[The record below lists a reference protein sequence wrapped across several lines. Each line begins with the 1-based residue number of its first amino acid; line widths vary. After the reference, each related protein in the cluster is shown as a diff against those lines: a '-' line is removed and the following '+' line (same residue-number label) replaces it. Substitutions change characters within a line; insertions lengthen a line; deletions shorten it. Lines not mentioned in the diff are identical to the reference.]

1 MPILT
6 FANTK
11 GGAGKTTMALVVAGE
26 LASRGHRVVVL
37 DADPQQWV
45 SRWMTRLPKSKTFSI
60 VPDINADNIETT
72 IKDLSSRCDYIILDL
87 PGGLSPLLAKGLG
100 LSSHVFVPVQGCALD
115 AAGGAQVLEILKQLA
130 DTAGIRIPHSVA
142 LTRVNS
148 IITTRALQ
156 AVRSMLARQNVH
168 VLDTPLVERAAF
180 RDMFDAGGMLSDLN
194 PATVSNLDRARDNTR
209 ALTEE
214 IIGLV
219 PVKIA
224 RAKAAAPRKVT
235 KKAA

>member
-26 LASRGHRVVVL
+26 LASRGHRVAVL

-60 VPDINADNIETT
+60 VADISADNIETT
-72 IKDLSSRCDYIILDL
+72 VKDLAARNDYVILDL

-115 AAGGAQVLEILKQLA
+115 AAGGAQVLDILKQLA
-130 DTAGIRIPHSVA
+130 ETSGIRIAHSVV

-156 AVRSMLARQNVH
+156 AVKSLLARQQVD
-168 VLDTPLVERAAF
+168 VLDTPLIERAAF
-180 RDMFDAGGMLSDLN
+180 RDMFDAGAMLGDMN
-194 PATVSNLDRARDNTR
+194 PETVSNLDRARSNAA
-209 ALTEE
+209 ALAEE
-214 IIGLV
+214 IMRRV
-219 PVKIA
+219 PLKVA
-224 RAKAAAPRKVT
+224 RPKAAPRKVT